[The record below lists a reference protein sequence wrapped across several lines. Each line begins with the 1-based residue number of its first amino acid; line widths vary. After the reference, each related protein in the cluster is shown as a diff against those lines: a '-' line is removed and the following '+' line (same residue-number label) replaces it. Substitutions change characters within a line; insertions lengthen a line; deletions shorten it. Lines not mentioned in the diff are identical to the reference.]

1 MILPKM
7 VSKSLILKEHI
18 VGPLAASKGEAEI
31 QFDQFIRRIDGLTQ
45 IGN

>member
-1 MILPKM
+1 M
-7 VSKSLILKEHI
+7 VSKPLILKEHI
-18 VGPLAASKGEAEI
+18 VSAASKGGAEI

>member
-1 MILPKM
+1 MAPKP
-7 VSKSLILKEHI
+7 LIPVNI
-18 VGPLAASKGEAEI
+18 SPNPSTAFKGEAEI